1 MYLILHAFSR
11 RNAGD
16 GLLVDL
22 TLEAL
27 AAAGVARSECALLAL
42 DPGSFPDF
50 GTVFRAP
57 GEPSAR
63 VSWKL
68 FRAGL
73 KLGVDL
79 ASGGKIGSVPALVCR
94 SKGLIA
100 VGGGY
105 LVADSL
111 VRQAGVLFNHMIQLS
126 SASRS
131 DVPTIYLPQSIGPLY
146 GAVGKMARNRLACM
160 DRVFVRDDKTKAE
173 FDFPNTRRVGDLAVL
188 KLAREIENI
197 SPVDPQGRVL
207 LIGRDLPKPGAYL
220 ENLDRLA
227 EAIEEPTWAVQADT
241 LGPRSDQAFYHRRG
255 YGHAQPFGALLEAG
269 FPGVVV
275 SVRLHGAIAS
285 LLAGRPAIHLSYERK
300 GWGAYEDLGIAEYVH
315 DARSFDVDTVLGQ
328 IKALQADPS
337 EFWERI
343 RDAAPLL
350 QAQYDEMVTEMRS
363 MLAPG

>member
-27 AAAGVARSECALLAL
+27 EAAGVARSECALLAL
-42 DPGSFPDF
+42 DPESFPDF

-68 FRAGL
+68 FQAGL
-73 KLGVDL
+73 NLGVNL
-79 ASGGKIGSVPALVCR
+79 VSGGTVGSVPALVRR

-111 VRQAGVLFNHMIQLS
+111 VRQAGVLLNHMTQLS

-131 DVPTIYLPQSIGPLY
+131 DVPTVYLPQSIGPLD
-146 GAVGKMARNRLACM
+146 GIAGRMARNHLAGM
-160 DRVFVRDDKTKAE
+160 DRVFVRDDKTMAE
-173 FDFPNTRRVGDLAVL
+173 LSLPNTRRIGDLAVL
-188 KLAREIENI
+188 KLARQIEEI
-197 SPVDPQGRVL
+197 SPVDPQGQTILV
-207 LIGRDLPKPGAYL
+207 GRDLPNPDTYL
-220 ENLDRLA
+220 ENLDQLA
-227 EAIEEPTWAVQADT
+227 EKLEAPRWAVQADT
-241 LGPRSDQAFYHRRG
+241 RGPRSDKAFYERRG
-255 YGHAQPFGALLEAG
+255 YKDAEPFGTLLEAG
-269 FPGVVV
+269 VPGVVV
-275 SVRLHGAIAS
+275 SVRLHGAIAA

-315 DARSFDVDTVLGQ
+315 DARSFDVDSVLRQ
-328 IKALQADPS
+328 VRVLQADPA

-343 RDAAPLL
+343 RSAAPSLK
-350 QAQYDEMVTEMRS
+350 AQYQEMVTEMRS
-363 MLAPG
+363 LLVPE